1 MDSKEMKPKIC
12 KFCKK
17 TYAPERQFQQIC
29 SFECAIGLAKLN
41 QFKKVKKDWIK
52 EKAERKE
59 KIMTKSD
66 WEKLFQIIINHIARL
81 IDHNQPCIATDTING
96 KRNGGHRY
104 SVASNPSIRFNL
116 HNVHIQSEHSNVWKG
131 GDNDRYDEGLIRVY
145 GLEYKDYVRSLNQT
159 KPLHLTIE
167 TIKEKII
174 IARLIKK
181 ELIELNNTYTPTER
195 IALRTELN
203 FRIGIYGTER
213 NILG

>member
-1 MDSKEMKPKIC
+1 MKPKIC
-12 KFCKK
+12 KFCKN

-41 QFKKVKKDWIK
+41 QFKKVKKDWVK

-59 KIMTKSD
+59 KSMTLSEWKG
-66 WEKLFQIIINHIARL
+66 LFQIVINQIVRL
-81 IDHNQPCIATDTING
+81 IDLNSGCIATGSKTGKMNAGHYISRGSNDT
-96 KRNGGHRY
+96 
-104 SVASNPSIRFNL
+104 IRFNL
-116 HNVHIQSEHSNVWKG
+116 HNIHLQSEHSNSFNS
-131 GDNDRYDEGLIRVY
+131 GDTIRYQEGIIRIY
-145 GLEYKDYVRSLNQT
+145 GKDYLNLMDSLKSTN
-159 KPLHLTIE
+159 PINLTIE

-181 ELIELNNTYTPTER
+181 ELIELGNTYTPTER

-203 FRIGIYGTER
+203 FRIGIYDTER